1 MKRFEGK
8 TVLITGASK
17 GIGRSLA
24 TYFRKEGAK
33 VVTISR
39 SEITDMESGIYSII
53 SDVRN
58 CDYIEQILKEN
69 NFSIDILINNAGV
82 ICYEN
87 LDSVS
92 REQIESVFDTN
103 VISTFLLSQMIAKKM
118 TKEKKKGVIV
128 NTLSF
133 AANIPS
139 VGSGI
144 YAASKAALASLT
156 RTMAA
161 EWAPKHIRVNG
172 YSPGVIETDM
182 TQPTIKSNK
191 ESMINAIALHEIG
204 STEQMVKI
212 VGFLAS
218 EDSEYMTG
226 VNLDASGG
234 KFIVQNAEKAWMEE
248 KGDE

>member
-17 GIGRSLA
+17 GIGRSLV

-33 VVTISR
+33 VVAVSR
-39 SEITDMESGIYSII
+39 SEPADMESDVYSII
-53 SDVRN
+53 SDIRN
-58 CDYIEQILKEN
+58 CDYIEQVLKEK

-87 LDSVS
+87 LDNVS
-92 REQIESVFDTN
+92 REQIDSVFNTN
-103 VISTFLLSQMIAKKM
+103 VIYTFLLSQMIAKKM
-118 TKEKKKGVIV
+118 TDEKKKGVIV

-161 EWAPKHIRVNG
+161 EWAPRHIRVNG

-182 TQPTIKSNK
+182 TKPAIKSNK
-191 ESMINAIALHEIG
+191 ESMVNAIALREIG

-248 KGDE
+248 KGNE